1 MAKILLRPLA
11 KTDIKK
17 IWHYTFDKWGLK
29 QADIYTN
36 ELGKSID
43 SLMKN
48 PEIGRPI
55 DLICSDYRL
64 YHFKHHL
71 IIYRRVLPI
80 IEVVRVLGEN
90 MDIKTHL

>member
-1 MAKILLRPLA
+1 MGNILLRPLA

-17 IWHYTFDKWGLK
+17 IWQYTFNNWGLN

-36 ELGKSID
+36 QLGKSIG
-43 SLMKN
+43 SLMDN

-55 DLICSDYRL
+55 NLIRSEYRL
-64 YHFKHHL
+64 YQFRHHL
-71 IIYRRVLPI
+71 IIYRLASTT

-90 MDIKTHL
+90 MDIKNHL